1 MELTVKL
8 KLYVKIAGSTTNLE
22 MSDKLEDEIER
33 CLPKAAAACDA
44 WLFTPGVNGGC
55 GKLVGNGIRTY
66 GLSLYTVGVVAW
78 ASLHERVSIFWE

>member
-1 MELTVKL
+1 
-8 KLYVKIAGSTTNLE
+8 

-44 WLFTPGVNGGC
+44 WMFTPGVNGGC

-66 GLSLYTVGVVAW
+66 GLSLYTVGIVAW
-78 ASLHERVSIFWE
+78 SSLNDRVSLDCVTELRYTDLLQLY

>member
-1 MELTVKL
+1 
-8 KLYVKIAGSTTNLE
+8 

-44 WLFTPGVNGGC
+44 WMFTPGVNGGC

-66 GLSLYTVGVVAW
+66 GLSLYTVGIVAW
-78 ASLHERVSIFWE
+78 SSLNDRVSLDCVTGLRLTDLLQLY